1 MASAYPVPGNNVTQS
16 AASSEVTIEQI
27 IERCEPMGNLDD
39 LLIDDLT
46 EGDEDRFFGI
56 LEDV

>member
-1 MASAYPVPGNNVTQS
+1 MSDTNVTQS
-16 AASSEVTIEQI
+16 AASADVTIEQI

-46 EGDEDRFFGI
+46 EEDEDTRKRICSGARASTA
-56 LEDV
+56 

>member
-1 MASAYPVPGNNVTQS
+1 MSDNNVTKS
-16 AASSEVTIEQI
+16 AATADLTIEQI

-46 EGDEDRFFGI
+46 EEDEDKFFGI

>member
-1 MASAYPVPGNNVTQS
+1 LSKEVVVSDNNVTKS
-16 AASSEVTIEQI
+16 AATADLTIEQI

-46 EGDEDRFFGI
+46 EEDEDKFFGI